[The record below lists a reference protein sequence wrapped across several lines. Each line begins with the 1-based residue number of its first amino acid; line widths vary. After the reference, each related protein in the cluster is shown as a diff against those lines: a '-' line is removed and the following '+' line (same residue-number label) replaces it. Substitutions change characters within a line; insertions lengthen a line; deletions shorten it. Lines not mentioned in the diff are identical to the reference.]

1 MGASQFLM
9 PKDPLLESR
18 FLRVRSQLPSQTST
32 TWASPR
38 IELFGARNAIF
49 HGLKALGI
57 SRGAQVLVP
66 AYLCTAAIEPIL
78 AFGAT
83 VAFYQVGRHCEPDF
97 YDIERRMKAETRA
110 VLGVHYFGFPQPL
123 VRLKELCD
131 RHGVAFIEDCAHVL
145 QGSVDGVPMGSIGDV
160 SVFSWRKFLPLYDG
174 GDLVLNRVR
183 RAVAIDWADESISL
197 SIKEVKTLIEKTSR
211 TGEFPIVDK
220 LRRTLSRGRRDQRAS
235 YPTRDSGAEQE
246 VPVTGGDC
254 FDPKLA
260 NMPMTRLS
268 KWLRAHSN
276 IEAIVEA
283 RRRNYRHLLGRF
295 LSLKGVTPLFKTF
308 PQEACPWIFPV
319 ILDKMV
325 DAHLA
330 LRAQGVPAVTWG
342 GVRHHSVPKN
352 EYHQADFFYD
362 NLVFLPLHQSLTTA
376 DLDRI
381 VESVSRAL
389 GTSFRADSDQ
399 ERRQ

>member
-1 MGASQFLM
+1 M

-18 FLRVRSQLPSQTST
+18 FLRVRSQLPSKTST

-49 HGLKALGI
+49 HGLKVLGI
-57 SRGAQVLVP
+57 SRGAHVLVP

-83 VAFYQVGRHCEPDF
+83 VGFYQVGRHCEPDF
-97 YDIERRMKAETRA
+97 YDIERKMTAETRA

-131 RHGVAFIEDCAHVL
+131 RYGVALIEDCAHVL
-145 QGSVDGVPMGSIGDV
+145 QGSIDGVPMGSIGDV
-160 SVFSWRKFLPLYDG
+160 SVFSWRKFLPLYAG
-174 GDLVLNRVR
+174 GDLILNRVR
-183 RAVAIDWADESISL
+183 RAVAIDWASESIPL
-197 SIKEVKTLIEKTSR
+197 WIKEVKTIIEKTSR
-211 TGEFPIVDK
+211 TGELPIVDK
-220 LRRTLSRGRRDQRAS
+220 LRRILSKGRRDRRIP
-235 YPTRDSGAEQE
+235 YETRDSGGEQE

-254 FDPKLA
+254 FDPLLE

-276 IEAIVEA
+276 IEVIVEV
-283 RRRNYRHLLGRF
+283 RRRNYQYLSERL
-295 LSLKGVTPLFKTF
+295 LSLKGVTPLFQTL

-319 ILDKMV
+319 ILDEMAN
-325 DAHLA
+325 AHLA
-330 LRAQGVPAVTWG
+330 LRAQGIPAVTWG
-342 GVRHHSVPKN
+342 GVRHYSVPKN

-389 GTSFRADSDQ
+389 STSFRDDSDQ
-399 ERRQ
+399 ERRK